1 MAMRASILLPLLL
14 IAALVAVFLLA
25 RPLDYLTEG
34 IPPVERLTV
43 ENVTLG
49 DPGIQVVVRASGS
62 QPIVV
67 AQVQVDGAFWQ
78 FTQSPAGAVGYLQSA
93 ILTIPY
99 PWIAGETHHLVFVTN
114 AGATFEH
121 TIDVAVA
128 TPGADG
134 ASLAGLALMGA
145 FVGIVPILIGYGFY
159 PALMSFGVAGR
170 QFAMALTIG
179 LLVFLLVDAL
189 GEGLEIAAKAA
200 PGFKAGL
207 VVWIS
212 ALLTCLLLLAVGR
225 RGGRP
230 PEGTALAFYIALG
243 IGMHN
248 LGEGLAIGASI
259 AVGEVALASFLVLGF
274 ALHNVTEGIAI
285 SMPLR
290 REAMSPW
297 RLAGLAVLAG
307 GPAVL
312 GTMSGAVTL
321 SPLWTALAF
330 GIGSG
335 AIAQVII
342 EVGGSLVGRAA
353 TQGDKPALPTL
364 RAPWFSAASLTG
376 FVTGVG
382 LMYGTTFIIQ
392 G

>member
-1 MAMRASILLPLLL
+1 MAMRASILLPLVL
-14 IAALVAVFLLA
+14 IAAMVAAFLLT
-25 RPLDYLTEG
+25 RPLDFLTRDT
-34 IPPVERLTV
+34 PPVENLTV
-43 ENVTLG
+43 ENVVLG
-49 DPGIQVVVRASGS
+49 DQGIQVVLRASGS

-67 AQVQVDGAFWQ
+67 AQVQVDGAYWQ
-78 FTQSPAGAVGYLQSA
+78 FTQTPKAPIGYLQSA
-93 ILTIPY
+93 TLTIPY
-99 PWIAGETHHLVFVTN
+99 PWVAGDTHTLVFVTN
-114 AGATFEH
+114 SGATFAH

-128 TPGADG
+128 TPGTD
-134 ASLAGLALMGA
+134 ASSLWGLALVGA

-179 LLVFLLVDAL
+179 LLVFLLIDAL
-189 GEGLEIAAKAA
+189 GEGLDIAAKAA

-207 VVWIS
+207 VVWMS

-297 RLAGLAVLAG
+297 RLASLAVLAG

-312 GTMSGAVTL
+312 GTMSGAVAL
-321 SPLWTALAF
+321 SPFWIALAF

-342 EVGGSLVGRAA
+342 EVGGSLVARPEKS
-353 TQGDKPALPTL
+353 GDGPALP
-364 RAPWFSAASLTG
+364 APWFSAASLTG
-376 FVTGVG
+376 FVTGIA